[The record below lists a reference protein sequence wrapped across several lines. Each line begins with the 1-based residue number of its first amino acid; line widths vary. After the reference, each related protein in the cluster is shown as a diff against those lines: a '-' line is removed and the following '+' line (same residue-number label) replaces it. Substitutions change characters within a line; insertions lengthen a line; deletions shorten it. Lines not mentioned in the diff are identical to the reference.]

1 MKRGSVGEV
10 PSSFYI
16 LQDFALWCVL
26 FAGDVKVRFKKKKEE
41 VNSLL
46 VYVRDTFGNITLN
59 TRLFMVKRSAGW
71 NLPAS
76 KAQK

>member
-1 MKRGSVGEV
+1 
-10 PSSFYI
+10 
-16 LQDFALWCVL
+16 L
-26 FAGDVKVRFKKKKEE
+26 FAGDVKVRFKKKEE